1 MDPDQCAELSR
12 RLEVM
17 HRVGGAPGLP
27 VAEESLLS
35 SPLTLSIAEMQ
46 AAVHNDVESMNS
58 EDCLRALVK
67 QNNVLI
73 RDAIWRRHGV
83 ASAAAS
89 SEQIS
94 GSLRSSLT
102 TTGSSSARSS
112 PYSGSSDSPVRKR
125 QSPPKL
131 FVCPVC
137 QKPLNEKDFDRHVSA
152 WVSKVDKVGVIRS
165 NTCAGIRDDRHPL
178 LQRYPHGTLAQRV
191 SCVVSYIRSL
201 LHPGAYDAMSAEG
214 SGRHLIIT
222 QAISWLLG
230 QD

>member
-1 MDPDQCAELSR
+1 
-12 RLEVM
+12 
-17 HRVGGAPGLP
+17 
-27 VAEESLLS
+27 
-35 SPLTLSIAEMQ
+35 
-46 AAVHNDVESMNS
+46 
-58 EDCLRALVK
+58 
-67 QNNVLI
+67 
-73 RDAIWRRHGV
+73 
-83 ASAAAS
+83 
-89 SEQIS
+89 
-94 GSLRSSLT
+94 LT

-165 NTCAGIRDDRHPL
+165 STCAGIRDDRHPL

-214 SGRHLIIT
+214 SGRHLIVT
-222 QAISWLLG
+222 QAIAWLLG

>member
-17 HRVGGAPGLP
+17 ERVGEAPGL
-27 VAEESLLS
+27 AEDSFS
-35 SPLTLSIAEMQ
+35 SPLSLSIAEMQ
-46 AAVHNDVESMNS
+46 AAVHDDVESMNT

-73 RDAIWRRHGV
+73 RDAICRRHGV
-83 ASAAAS
+83 ASAASS

-102 TTGSSSARSS
+102 TTGSASARSS
-112 PYSGSSDSPVRKR
+112 PNSGSSDSPVRKR

-137 QKPLNEKDFDRHVSA
+137 QKPLNEKDFDRHVFA
-152 WVSKVDKVGVIRS
+152 WVSKVDKVGVVRS
-165 NTCAGIRDDRHPL
+165 DTCAGIRDDRDPL
-178 LQRYPHGTLAQRV
+178 LQRYPFGTLAQRV
-191 SCVVSYIRSL
+191 SCVVTYIRSL

-214 SGRHLIIT
+214 SGRHLIIN

>member
-1 MDPDQCAELSR
+1 MDPDHCAELSR

-27 VAEESLLS
+27 VAEESLSPPLS
-35 SPLTLSIAEMQ
+35 LTIAEMQ
-46 AAVHNDVESMNS
+46 AAVHNDVDSMNT

-83 ASAAAS
+83 ASAVS
-89 SEQIS
+89 SGRIS

-102 TTGSSSARSS
+102 TTGSTSARSS
-112 PYSGSSDSPVRKR
+112 PNSGSSDSPVRKR
-125 QSPPKL
+125 QPPPKL

-165 NTCAGIRDDRHPL
+165 VTCAGIRDDRHPL

-191 SCVVSYIRSL
+191 SCVVSYIRSC